1 MNKTIID
8 IDDEVMSKLTLAQLP
23 LYAALMAHKT
33 PDDDTLSFTQLKAL
47 TADQP
52 SDSELVNCLL
62 DMNTRLFRVSLT
74 NNGHGYHQILPFT
87 TFSIDTTRKQVSV
100 TVNPEWTA
108 SRTDH
113 ESKEHPSYAKKFYRL
128 LSVHSTHGVWKVSV
142 KEIRRL
148 LGVPDS
154 YSSPNFGQ
162 MVLVPTVGKVQSVV
176 RVTMKRV
183 YRRIPGKQGR
193 GHLVG
198 FEFYS
203 TSAHVK
209 GETR

>member
-1 MNKTIID
+1 MNKSITG

-33 PDDDTLSFTQLKAL
+33 PDDAPLNFTQLKAL

-52 SDSELVNCLL
+52 SDTELVHRLL
-62 DMNTRLFRVSLT
+62 DMNTRLLRVSLT
-74 NNGHGYHQILPFT
+74 HKGHGYHQVPPFT
-87 TFSIDTTRKQVSV
+87 TFSIDTTHKQVNV
-100 TVNPEWTA
+100 TVNPEWIF
-108 SRTDH
+108 SRTTTPQ

-128 LSVHSTHGVWKVSV
+128 LNAHSHGVWKVSV
-142 KEIRRL
+142 EELRHL

-154 YSSPNFGQ
+154 YSLPNFTQ
-162 MVLVPTVGKVQSVV
+162 HVLVPTVWQVHPVV

-193 GHLVG
+193 GNLVG

-203 TSAHVK
+203 AK
-209 GETR
+209 EDM

>member
-1 MNKTIID
+1 MNKSITG

-33 PDDDTLSFTQLKAL
+33 PDDGTLSFAQLKAL

-52 SDSELVNCLL
+52 GDTELVHRLL
-62 DMNTRLFRVSLT
+62 DMNDRLLRVSLT
-74 NNGHGYHQILPFT
+74 HEGHGYHQVPPFT
-87 TFSIDTTRKQVSV
+87 TFSIDTTRKQVNV
-100 TVNPEWTA
+100 AVNPEWIF
-108 SRTDH
+108 SRTPQ
-113 ESKEHPSYAKKFYRL
+113 ESKAHPSYTKKFYRL
-128 LSVHSTHGVWKVSV
+128 LSAHSTHGVWKVSV
-142 KEIRRL
+142 EEIRRL

-154 YSSPNFGQ
+154 YSLANFAQ
-162 MVLVPTVGKVQSVV
+162 HVLVPTVWEVQLVV

-193 GHLVG
+193 GNLVG

-203 TSAHVK
+203 VEE
-209 GETR
+209 GM